1 MWFLGLYA
9 TFAGP
14 RSDLLTPLAPLAVG
28 ALGLSLLAA
37 AAVYLLPAEWNARRA
52 MEAVEPRRRRRL
64 LRVVV
69 SAGASVLPARQA
81 GAIFAFTVTSIV
93 RSRRALIT
101 MATYLGLGVAL
112 AGTRLISASV
122 RGRPLPLDQPFDYL
136 LAIPLLLTFFLVLG
150 ARAAFSVP
158 TELGANWIFRL
169 AGPRDAAAHAPAT
182 KLACGVV
189 AVAPVSLLVLVV
201 GGWLWGL
208 GIAAQVAMMHAA
220 TGALLVMLAMA
231 GFAAV
236 PFTRA
241 HALAASSL
249 KVAAPLGV
257 LAVHVYAFRFD
268 DLQLLA
274 LATPR
279 GPWWYVGA
287 MTAASFAAAR
297 AGRWW
302 FGRPATA
309 FDAPSDHTLRLHLSE
324 AGQ

>member
-1 MWFLGLYA
+1 MN
-9 TFAGP
+9 
-14 RSDLLTPLAPLAVG
+14 AVG
-28 ALGLSLLAA
+28 
-37 AAVYLLPAEWNARRA
+37 
-52 MEAVEPRRRRRL
+52 
-64 LRVVV
+64 
-69 SAGASVLPARQA
+69 SVLPARQA
-81 GAIFAFTVTSIV
+81 GAIFAFTVTSVV
-93 RSRRALIT
+93 RNRRALIT

-122 RGRPLPLDQPFDYL
+122 RGRPLPLDEPFDYL

-182 KLACGVV
+182 KLACGLRRRGPGLAAGAPRRRM
-189 AVAPVSLLVLVV
+189 AVGPGRRRS
-201 GGWLWGL
+201 GGDD
-208 GIAAQVAMMHAA
+208 ARRH
-220 TGALLVMLAMA
+220 GASARGA
-231 GFAAV
+231 GHGGFAAV

-257 LAVHVYAFRFD
+257 LAVHVYAFRLD
-268 DLQLLA
+268 DLQRSGA
-274 LATPR
+274 RHAGR
-279 GPWWYVGA
+279 AVVVCRA

-309 FDAPSDHTLRLHLSE
+309 FDAPSDHAAPAPVGSWSVVGGPNGGPRRRWTVFGGGGDAGHRRDGATAALSPGR
-324 AGQ
+324 AGRAAGACAMLFDA